1 MLMMDSRVSRVR
13 RNGTA
18 WKPGRYTADSCS
30 KLHHRH
36 IHLGY
41 SGSNLSTHHITNH
54 KTEGHTIIGFYN
66 PRPQNMEH
74 FRETVQPWQRLRS
87 PTASYFICSTQQG
100 SLSKRRS
107 RADVDPLLAI
117 GSAFGGTRRN
127 GLYNLMEGC
136 CWGEKKRSN
145 SCNEIIW
152 LLDDLEVPFYVFFFF
167 FSGRSDSV

>member
-1 MLMMDSRVSRVR
+1 MMDSWVWRAR
-13 RNGTA
+13 RNSTA
-18 WKPGRYTADSCS
+18 WKPGRYPADSCS

-36 IHLGY
+36 IHRGY
-41 SGSNLSTHHITNH
+41 SGSNLSTHRITNH
-54 KTEGHTIIGFYN
+54 KTEGHTIIGFYT
-66 PRPQNMEH
+66 PPHSSQKNMEH

-87 PTASYFICSTQQG
+87 PTASYFTCSTQQG

-107 RADVDPLLAI
+107 RADVDPLLAV

-136 CWGEKKRSN
+136 YWGEKKSSN

-167 FSGRSDSV
+167 FSGR